1 MVGDVANIAL
11 TTGKLG
17 ACPATDARDDVLEQ
31 AIARARRGDLEAF
44 DIIIRRSERRVVSVA
59 WRILG
64 DEDDAR
70 DAAQEVFLRVFRYLG
85 SFRAGENFSAWLY
98 RIAINTCRDARRG
111 KSLRLARFPSIG
123 ESGEDFL
130 EEAGPDAHPDDA
142 VLRSQRRALI
152 RRALAELADRE
163 REAFVLRDL
172 EGLTTDEVAEV
183 LGMRAVTVRSYVSTA
198 RSKVRSYCAAAIDE
212 CERAGGVR

>member
-1 MVGDVANIAL
+1 MAGDVANIAL

-17 ACPATDARDDVLEQ
+17 ACPATNARDDVLED
-31 AIARARRGDLEAF
+31 AIIRARQGDLDAF
-44 DIIIRRSERRVVSVA
+44 DIIIRRSEKRVVSVA

-64 DEDDAR
+64 NEDDAR

-85 SFRAGENFSAWLY
+85 SFRIGEDFSAWLY

-111 KSLRLARFPSIG
+111 STLRTARFPALGGADVEGSADTG
-123 ESGEDFL
+123 WSSR
-130 EEAGPDAHPDDA
+130 PDEA
-142 VLRSQRRALI
+142 VLRAQRRALVGQ
-152 RRALAELADRE
+152 ALANLADRE

-198 RSKVRSYCAAAIDE
+198 RAKVRSYCAAAIED
-212 CERAGGVR
+212 CRRAGGTR

>member
-1 MVGDVANIAL
+1 MAGDVANIAL

-31 AIARARRGDLEAF
+31 AIVRARQGDLEAF

-85 SFRAGENFSAWLY
+85 SFRAGESFPAWLY

-123 ESGEDFL
+123 ESGED
-130 EEAGPDAHPDDA
+130 
-142 VLRSQRRALI
+142 
-152 RRALAELADRE
+152 LAEETGPMHIRKMPCFGRSGGRSSVGRLRNWQIASE
-163 REAFVLRDL
+163 R
-172 EGLTTDEVAEV
+172 
-183 LGMRAVTVRSYVSTA
+183 RSSCGT
-198 RSKVRSYCAAAIDE
+198 SKD
-212 CERAGGVR
+212 

>member
-1 MVGDVANIAL
+1 MAGDVANIAL

-31 AIARARRGDLEAF
+31 AIVRARQGDLDAF
-44 DIIIRRSERRVVSVA
+44 DIIIRRSEKRVVSVA
-59 WRILG
+59 WRMLG

-70 DAAQEVFLRVFRYLG
+70 DAAQEVFIRVFRYLG
-85 SFRAGENFSAWLY
+85 TYRAGENFSAWLY

-111 KSLRLARFPSIG
+111 KSLRQSRFPSIG
-123 ESGEDFL
+123 ESGEDVT
-130 EEAGPDAHPDDA
+130 EDVSQSAHPEDA
-142 VLRSQRRALI
+142 VLRTQRRALI

-172 EGLTTDEVAEV
+172 EGLTTDEVAGV

-198 RSKVRSYCAAAIDE
+198 RSKVRAYCAAAIEE
-212 CERAGGVR
+212 CERAGGAR